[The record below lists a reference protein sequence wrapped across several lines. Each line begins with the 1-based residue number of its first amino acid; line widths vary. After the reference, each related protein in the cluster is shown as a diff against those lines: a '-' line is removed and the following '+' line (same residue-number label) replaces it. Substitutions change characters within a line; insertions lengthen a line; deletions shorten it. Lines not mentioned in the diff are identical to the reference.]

1 MRYIKR
7 FTESYNQE
15 EMEYPEMEYSEIKMK
30 RNRSDVTG
38 KLIKNSYSL
47 YVDGLLWTQNISFQD
62 DGWTFL
68 FGPFANKFINRSG
81 PYKGTITIS
90 IKNVDEVIS
99 YLEECYRMEKHK
111 PIATEINKRLLD
123 NMTSVKRLLIDM
135 SSITPEDVTEKTS
148 GEKETYHPW
157 ILKGPMGR

>member
-7 FTESYNQE
+7 YTESYNQE
-15 EMEYPEMEYSEIKMK
+15 EMEYSEIKVK
-30 RNRSDVTG
+30 RNRSNVTG

-62 DGWTFL
+62 DGWTFI
-68 FGPFANKFINRSG
+68 FGPFTNKFINKSG
-81 PYKGTITIS
+81 PYKGSITIS
-90 IKNVDEVIS
+90 LKNIDEILS
-99 YLEECYRMEKHK
+99 YIEECYRMERHK
-111 PIATEINKRLLD
+111 PIVTEINKSLLND
-123 NMTSVKRLLIDM
+123 MTLVKRLLIDI

-148 GEKETYHPW
+148 GEKETWHPW